1 MGFEGK
7 DGRTLTD
14 EASRKGRNLKT
25 RISMSKRNE
34 VSSSILLSTI
44 LDTL

>member
-7 DGRTLTD
+7 DGRTFTD
-14 EASRKGRNLKT
+14 EARRTESYLKS